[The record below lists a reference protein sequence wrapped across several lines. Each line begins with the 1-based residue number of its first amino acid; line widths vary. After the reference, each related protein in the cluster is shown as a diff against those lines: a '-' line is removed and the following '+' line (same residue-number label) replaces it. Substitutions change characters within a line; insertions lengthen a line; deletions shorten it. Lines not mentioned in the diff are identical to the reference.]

1 MNSHLQLNV
10 ASLLDEIA
18 SRLDLS
24 PSKYKQ
30 AVDRYTAVCNC
41 IAEGQIGGISELHF
55 YPQGSFRFGTVIRPI
70 RGGKDAEYDI
80 DLVCEVQI
88 RKSDTTPQAIKQVI
102 GQRLKENE
110 KYRKMLDEE
119 GRRCWTLL
127 YAEEDGVGFHLDVLP
142 AVPEEF
148 SATDPLVYPDYRQTA
163 LAITH
168 RNEDLTYKWCSSNP
182 SGYAQWFSEKNKTA
196 FEQVKTAQKRSIFE
210 NNQDIYARIE
220 DVPDALIKTPLQRA
234 IQILKRHRDV
244 RFINHDFPFDKP
256 ISMIITT
263 LAAQLYNGE
272 SNVYAALSN
281 IVDQLDALSGL
292 LQPGY
297 KQNAALLQQ
306 DLIRRNDDGT
316 WSILNPVNPEENF
329 ADRWHENNHR
339 KAKIFF
345 QWTQWVKK
353 DLIQITGTN
362 DIGKV
367 VKSFESTLGQIS
379 NTAAKSLGFA
389 TIPASIVVPTVQLSN
404 PNQPWGSL

>member
-1 MNSHLQLNV
+1 MTTHLQSNV
-10 ASLLDEIA
+10 SSLLDEIA

-30 AVDRYTAVCNC
+30 AVERYTAVSSW
-41 IAEGQIGGISELHF
+41 IAEGQIDGIDEFHF
-55 YPQGSFRFGTVIRPI
+55 YPQGSFRYGTVIRPI

-80 DLVCEVQI
+80 DLVCVAQT
-88 RKSDTTPQAIKQVI
+88 RKSTTTPKIIKQAIGHQ
-102 GQRLKENE
+102 LAEKEI
-110 KYRKMLDEE
+110 YRKMLDEE

-148 SATDPLVYPDYRQTA
+148 SSTNPPARPEYKQTA
-163 LAITH
+163 IAITH
-168 RNEDLTYKWCSSNP
+168 RNEDQTYKWCSSNP
-182 SGYAQWFSEKNKTA
+182 SGYAQWFSDKNKTA
-196 FEQVKTAQKRSIFE
+196 YEQVKSNQQRSIFE
-210 NNQDIYARIE
+210 SNRDIYARIE
-220 DVPDALIKTPLQRA
+220 EVPDALIKTPLQRA

-244 RFINHDFPFDKP
+244 RFIHHEFALDKP

-272 SNVYAALSN
+272 GNIYAALSN
-281 IVDQLDALSGL
+281 IVDLLDALGGL

-339 KAKIFF
+339 KAKTFF
-345 QWTQWVKK
+345 QWSQWVKK
-353 DLIQITGTN
+353 DLIQITETN

-389 TIPASIVVPTVQLSN
+389 TAPAAIVVPTLHLSN
-404 PNQPWGSL
+404 PNRPWGSL

>member
-1 MNSHLQLNV
+1 MNSHLLLNV
-10 ASLLDEIA
+10 SALLDEIA

-30 AVDRYTAVCNC
+30 AVERYTAVSSW
-41 IAEGQIGGISELHF
+41 IAEGQIEGIEEINF

-80 DLVCEVQI
+80 DLVCEAQI
-88 RKSDTTPQAIKQVI
+88 RKSDTTPQVIKQAI
-102 GQRLKENE
+102 GHQIMENK
-110 KYRKMLDEE
+110 KYLKMLDEE

-148 SATDPLVYPDYRQTA
+148 SATNPPARPEYKQTA
-163 LAITH
+163 IAITH
-168 RNEDLTYKWCSSNP
+168 KNEDRTYKWCSSNP
-182 SGYAQWFSEKNKTA
+182 SGYAQWFSDTNKTA
-196 FEQVKTAQKRSIFE
+196 FEQVKSTQQRSIFE

-220 DVPDALIKTPLQRA
+220 EVPDALIKTPLQRA

-244 RFINHDFPFDKP
+244 RFINHKFPFDKP

-272 SNVYAALSN
+272 NNVYAALSN
-281 IVDQLDALSGL
+281 IVDQLDALGGL
-292 LQPGY
+292 LQPSY
-297 KQNAALLQQ
+297 KQNISLMQQ
-306 DLIRRNDDGT
+306 DLISRNDDGT

-329 ADRWHENNHR
+329 ADRWHENDHR
-339 KAKIFF
+339 KAMLFF

-389 TIPASIVVPTVQLSN
+389 TAPASIVVPTVQLSN
-404 PNQPWGSL
+404 PNRPWGSL

>member
-1 MNSHLQLNV
+1 MKSHLQLNV
-10 ASLLDEIA
+10 SSLLDEIA

-30 AVDRYTAVCNC
+30 AVERYTAVCSW
-41 IAEGQIGGISELHF
+41 IKEGQTDGIDEFHF

-70 RGGKDAEYDI
+70 RGGKDSEYDI
-80 DLVCEVQI
+80 DLVCEAQI
-88 RKSDTTPQAIKQVI
+88 PKSDTTPQAIKQAI
-102 GQRLKENE
+102 GQQLKEHE

-127 YAEEDGVGFHLDVLP
+127 YAEDDGVGFHLDVLP

-148 SATDPLVYPDYRQTA
+148 SATTSPIHPDFQQTA
-163 LAITH
+163 IAITH
-168 RNEDLTYKWCSSNP
+168 KNENQTYKWCSSNP
-182 SGYAQWFSEKNKTA
+182 NGYAQWFSEKNQTA
-196 FEQVKTAQKRSIFE
+196 FEKVKPIQQRSIFE
-210 NNQDIYARIE
+210 NNQDIYTRIE

-244 RFINHDFPFDKP
+244 RFINHKFSFDKP

-272 SNVYAALSN
+272 DNVYAALSN
-281 IVDQLDALSGL
+281 IVDQLDALGGL

-297 KQNAALLQQ
+297 KQNNANLQQ

-329 ADRWHENNHR
+329 ADRWHENDHR
-339 KAKIFF
+339 KAKTFF

-353 DLIQITGTN
+353 DLIQITETN

-367 VKSFESTLGQIS
+367 VKSFESTLGQVS

-389 TIPASIVVPTVQLSN
+389 TIPASIVVPTVQLNN
-404 PNQPWGSL
+404 PNRPWGSL

>member
-1 MNSHLQLNV
+1 MNSHLQLNIS
-10 ASLLDEIA
+10 SLLDEIA
-18 SRLDLS
+18 SQLDLS

-30 AVDRYTAVCNC
+30 AVDRYTAVCSW
-41 IAEGQIGGISELHF
+41 IEEGQTDGVGELHF

-70 RGGKDAEYDI
+70 RGGKDSEYDI
-80 DLVCEVQI
+80 DLVCEAQI
-88 RKSDTTPQAIKQVI
+88 PKSDTTPQAIKQAI

-127 YAEEDGVGFHLDVLP
+127 YAEDDGVGFHLDVLP

-148 SATDPLVYPDYRQTA
+148 LATNLPVHPNYQQTA
-163 LAITH
+163 IAITH
-168 RNEDLTYKWCSSNP
+168 KNEDRTYKWCSSNP
-182 SGYAQWFSEKNKTA
+182 NGYAQWFSEKNKTA
-196 FEQVKTAQKRSIFE
+196 FEQVKSVQQRSIFE
-210 NNQDIYARIE
+210 KNQDIYARIE

-244 RFINHDFPFDKP
+244 RFINHKFSFDKP

-272 SNVYAALSN
+272 GNVYAALSN
-281 IVDQLDALSGL
+281 IVDQLDALGGL

-297 KQNAALLQQ
+297 KQNAAILEQ

-329 ADRWHENNHR
+329 ADRWHENDHR
-339 KAKIFF
+339 KAKTFF

-353 DLIQITGTN
+353 DLIQITETN

-389 TIPASIVVPTVQLSN
+389 TTPASIVVPTVQLNN
-404 PNQPWGSL
+404 PTRPWGSL